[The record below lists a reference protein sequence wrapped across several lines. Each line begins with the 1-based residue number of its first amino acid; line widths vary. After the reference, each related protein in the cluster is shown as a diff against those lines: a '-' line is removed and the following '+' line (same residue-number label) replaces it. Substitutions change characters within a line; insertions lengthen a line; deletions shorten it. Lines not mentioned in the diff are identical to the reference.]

1 MFRANDDYLLL
12 KTLGKSMKV
21 GNLPYRS
28 YANSLLK
35 FTQRREQFGVQSL
48 LRALQTFSAS
58 RRKKSLA
65 LFFM

>member
-1 MFRANDDYLLL
+1 MLRGNDDYLPL

-35 FTQRREQFGVQSL
+35 FRQRR
-48 LRALQTFSAS
+48 
-58 RRKKSLA
+58 
-65 LFFM
+65 

>member
-1 MFRANDDYLLL
+1 MLRGNDDYLPL

-35 FTQRREQFGVQSL
+35 FTQRR
-48 LRALQTFSAS
+48 
-58 RRKKSLA
+58 
-65 LFFM
+65 